1 MTDYVYDQNC
11 EKIKGR
17 KWGRKRMLTVTA
29 LKTVFKLIIYYRE
42 PQVMQNIF
50 QIYLRIIAKTSNRS
64 EARNSLGLSKK

>member
-17 KWGRKRMLTVTA
+17 KWGRKRMLSVTV

-42 PQVMQNIF
+42 SQVMQNIF
-50 QIYLRIIAKTSNRS
+50 QIYLGITTKTSKRS